1 LPPHEGVTFG
11 EVGTGVSAVESGG
24 TKLEPEDVFR
34 EANERIAES
43 ARELG
48 FQSRV
53 PFLCECSDK
62 RCRAFIKLTLE
73 EYEEAR
79 SDPHRY
85 LTISGHEVLGA
96 LVIAR
101 DERFALAE
109 KL

>member
-1 LPPHEGVTFG
+1 M
-11 EVGTGVSAVESGG
+11 GTRVSPDRNWRP
-24 TKLEPEDVFR
+24 KLEPEDVFR

-48 FQSRV
+48 FQFPV
-53 PFLCECSDK
+53 PFLCECSDE

-79 SDPHRY
+79 TDPQRY
-85 LTISGHEVLGA
+85 VTIAGHEVIGA
-96 LVIAR
+96 MVIAR
-101 DERFALAE
+101 EERFAVAE